1 VHGTPDETLKKI
13 NSQIQLKWLI
23 EAYKIFPQKDSFFLK
38 NDFINLLAGNDL
50 FAKQIREGK

>member
-1 VHGTPDETLKKI
+1 MKKI